1 MLIDWFTVG
10 AQAVNFLVLVWL
22 LKRFLYQ
29 PVLSAIDARENRI
42 AGDLAAAA
50 AQKTEVQKSREEL
63 AAQVKAFDEDRET
76 RLAKATLDAAAAGA
90 ELLRKARE
98 AADALTAARHA
109 ALQSEAAKLSRDLAR
124 LAAAESMSIAR
135 AALKDLAGAELQG
148 RMVSMFAQRVRQ
160 MDPRTKESMAASLK
174 LPGSEPS
181 ASSAF
186 ELSDPDKATI
196 QTALNETFSA
206 DIRLHFRTSSAAI
219 AGIELDIAG
228 QRLSWS
234 VADYMT
240 VLESR
245 VDALITQT
253 AEGVANAA
261 ATAPITAAPDPVL
274 AAA

>member
-29 PVLSAIDARENRI
+29 PVLSAIDAREKAI
-42 AGDLAAAA
+42 ASDLAAAEA
-50 AQKTEVQKSREEL
+50 RQTEVQKSREEL
-63 AAQVKAFDEDRET
+63 AAQVKAFDAERED
-76 RLAKATLDAAAAGA
+76 RLAKATLEAAAAGA

-109 ALQSEAAKLSRDLAR
+109 ALQSGAVKLSRDLAR

-135 AALKDLAGAELQG
+135 AALIDLAGADLQG
-148 RMVSMFAQRVRQ
+148 QIVSRFAQRVRQ
-160 MDPRTKESMAASLK
+160 MDPRIKESMAAALK
-174 LPGSEPS
+174 MPGSEPC

-196 QTALNETFSA
+196 QTALDETFSA
-206 DIRLHFRTSSAAI
+206 DIPLRFRTSSAAI
-219 AGIELDIAG
+219 AGIELDFAG
-228 QRLSWS
+228 QRLSWT

-240 VLESR
+240 ALEGK
-245 VDALITQT
+245 VDAVMTQT
-253 AEGVANAA
+253 AESA
-261 ATAPITAAPDPVL
+261 ATAPITAAPGPAL